1 MMNNENIENLNAVE
15 LNEEVLEDVVGGKSN
30 KGSGFV
36 KTTGNV
42 NIRKGP
48 GLDYAIMGTLPP
60 DVYLSYL
67 GSTKKDDR
75 GVKWYKVN
83 YNGNVGWVSSRYS
96 KLV

>member
-1 MMNNENIENLNAVE
+1 MLNNENIENLNAVE
-15 LNEEVLEDVVGGKSN
+15 LSEEELEDVAGGKSN
-30 KGSGFV
+30 GNSGFV
-36 KTTGNV
+36 KTTANV

-48 GLDYAIMGTLPP
+48 GLDYARMGTVPE

-83 YNGNVGWVSSRYS
+83 YNGNVGWISSRYS
-96 KLV
+96 KLQ

>member
-1 MMNNENIENLNAVE
+1 MLNNESIENLNSVE
-15 LNEEVLEDVVGGKSN
+15 LNPEELENIAGGKSN
-30 KGSGFV
+30 GSGFV

-48 GLDYAIMGTLPP
+48 GLDYGTMGTVPE

-67 GSTKKDDR
+67 GSTQKDDR

-83 YNGNVGWVSSRYS
+83 YNGKVGWISSRYS